1 MAEFQVVV
9 ADPDGG
15 KTYQHEVDG
24 QSANRFLG
32 REIGEE
38 VDAAAVDLDGYT
50 LELTGGSDETGRPMR
65 ENVPGSAIKELLLEG
80 GVGFNPS
87 RDGER
92 KRITVRGRQVSD
104 ETAQVNAT
112 IVDGDD
118 QLPVA
123 LGEKDPEEVADDKA
137 DEADAE
143 EAEED
148 EADDADADEAEDA
161 EEEDADDADDVA
173 DADDAE
179 DADAEEAETDADAE
193 EAETDADAEEAET
206 DDEADSEA
214 GEADE
219 ADAADD
225 ESADA
230 DEDTDDA

>member
-1 MAEFQVVV
+1 MAEFQVAV
-9 ADPDGG
+9 ADPRDGQ
-15 KTYQHEVDG
+15 TYQHEVDG
-24 QSANRFLG
+24 QDANRFLG
-32 REIGEE
+32 RELGEE
-38 VDAAAVDLDGYT
+38 VDGGAVGLDSYT
-50 LELTGGSDETGRPMR
+50 LKLTGGSDETGRPMR
-65 ENVPGSAIKELLLEG
+65 EDVPGAQIRERLLEG

-92 KRITVRGRQVSD
+92 KRITVRGRQVSE

-173 DADDAE
+173 DADDTE
-179 DADAEEAETDADAE
+179 DADAE